1 MNIVDSSGW
10 LEYFAEGSNADFFAP
25 AIEDPKNLLVPVIC
39 IYEVFKKVL
48 QQRGENQAQ
57 IHVGDMKHGKV
68 IEMDESLALSAAR
81 LSAEL
86 KLPMADSLILATARA
101 HNAILWTQ
109 DEHFKDLDG
118 VKYVEKKY

>member
-25 AIEDPKNLLVPVIC
+25 AIEDTANLLVPVIC

-48 QQRGENQAQ
+48 QQKGEHQAQ
-57 IHVGDMKHGKV
+57 VHVGDMKHGKV
-68 IEMDESLALSAAR
+68 IEIDESLALSAAR

-109 DEHFKDLDG
+109 DEHFKDLEG
-118 VKYVEKKY
+118 VKYVEKKD

>member
-25 AIEDPKNLLVPVIC
+25 AIEDTANLLVPVIC

-48 QQRGENQAQ
+48 QQKGENQAQ

-118 VKYVEKKY
+118 VKYIEKKY